1 MRARLSWSIPAL
13 AILWLAVVAACTP
26 HDDPTSRA
34 RDLERRILAPCCF
47 RQTLEDH
54 DSDIAHKLRAE
65 IERRTAVGESSD
77 VIEDDLVRRYGEDVR
92 AMPRGLD
99 PRALLGIA
107 VAVVL
112 GLGALVIRRFVRAR
126 PTVEARATS
135 PAGDDRDLEYQER
148 LDDEL
153 DLVD

>member
-1 MRARLSWSIPAL
+1 MRARLSWSIPAFP
-13 AILWLAVVAACTP
+13 ILWLALVASCNPYAN
-26 HDDPTSRA
+26 PTSRA

-65 IERRTAVGESSD
+65 IERRITAGEQSE

-92 AMPRGLD
+92 AMPRDVD
-99 PRALLGIA
+99 PRELLGIA
-107 VAVVL
+107 VGVVL
-112 GLGALVIRRFVRAR
+112 GLGVLVIRGFVRAR
-126 PTVEARATS
+126 PTVETAATA
-135 PAGDDRDLEYQER
+135 PAGDDRDLEYQAR